1 MYEKLTA
8 VAPLM
13 EKLSATLSA
22 PDASVRVASITAAL
36 DEAANQISDAAQ
48 SVAAAEE
55 RVSLQKIYRGM
66 VAAKRI
72 VAQLHELSPVCEAG
86 EVRL

>member
-13 EKLSATLSA
+13 EKLNATLSA
-22 PDASVRVASITAAL
+22 PDASVRVAAIMGAL
-36 DEAANQISDAAQ
+36 DETANEISDAAQ
-48 SVAAAEE
+48 SALPPDERAE
-55 RVSLQKIYRGM
+55 LKTIYRGM

-72 VAQLHELSPVCEAG
+72 VAQLHELSPV
-86 EVRL
+86 